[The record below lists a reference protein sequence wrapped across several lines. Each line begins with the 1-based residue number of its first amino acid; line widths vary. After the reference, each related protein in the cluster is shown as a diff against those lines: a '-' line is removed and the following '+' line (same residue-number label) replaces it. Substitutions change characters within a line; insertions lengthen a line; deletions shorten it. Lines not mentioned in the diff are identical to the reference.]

1 MHHYRSLDSGLS
13 SPDDFEHDDFISVG
27 ETSQST
33 HNIINNNKDGSRE
46 LGERGDSHFNVL
58 NSTISSQ
65 VSPNQRW

>member
-33 HNIINNNKDGSRE
+33 HNIMNNKDGSLE
-46 LGERGDSHFNVL
+46 EGERGDSHFNVL
-58 NSTISSQ
+58 NSTISSP
-65 VSPNQRW
+65 VSPSQRW